1 MRPGNGEVLF
11 CAAFSVYQIES
22 GRQMEVL
29 LNLAWLLLTAGM
41 ALLWVRFGVRRGVS
55 RPAQGMALLVLLLV
69 LFPVI
74 SVSDDLLAL
83 QNPAEADCCL
93 RRVDAAVGA
102 HSVLPAIAVLPQPP
116 ADEVRTDVH
125 RLAAT
130 GERISS
136 AEAQPGLAGIDNR
149 PPPAA

>member
-1 MRPGNGEVLF
+1 
-11 CAAFSVYQIES
+11 
-22 GRQMEVL
+22 MEVL
-29 LNLAWLLLTAGM
+29 LNLAWLVLTAVM
-41 ALLWVRFGVRRGVS
+41 ALLWFRFGVRRGVS
-55 RPAQGMALLVLLLV
+55 GPAQLMALLVLLLV

-93 RRVDAAVGA
+93 RRVDVAVGA
-102 HSVLPAIAVLPQPP
+102 HSVLPAIADLPQPP
-116 ADEVRTDVH
+116 VGEVRMDMH

-130 GERISS
+130 AERISL
-136 AEAQPGLAGIDNR
+136 AEAKPGLAGIDNR